1 MTKKAAIIAL
11 AVAAL
16 AGCTAPGIPEAQRI
30 DGIDWKLVQLDGLP
44 REHDV
49 SLRIDGDRLTGIG
62 PCNAY
67 AAAQAAT
74 APGFSAQR
82 LSWTDMPC
90 TDPGRQTA
98 EMLYANRLMRV
109 ESMQRDRAT
118 LVLSGPYTQMIF
130 ERREARGDEV
140 F

>member
-1 MTKKAAIIAL
+1 MTKRAVIITLAL
-11 AVAAL
+11 AAL
-16 AGCTAPGIPEAQRI
+16 TGCTAPVIPEGQRI

-44 REHDV
+44 WQHDV

-67 AAAQAAT
+67 SAAQAAT
-74 APGFSAQR
+74 APGFSAQQ
-82 LSWTDMPC
+82 LGWTAMPC
-90 TDPGRQTA
+90 ADTGRQTA
-98 EMLYANRLMRV
+98 EKIYTDRLMRV
-109 ESMQRDRAT
+109 EMMQRDRAK